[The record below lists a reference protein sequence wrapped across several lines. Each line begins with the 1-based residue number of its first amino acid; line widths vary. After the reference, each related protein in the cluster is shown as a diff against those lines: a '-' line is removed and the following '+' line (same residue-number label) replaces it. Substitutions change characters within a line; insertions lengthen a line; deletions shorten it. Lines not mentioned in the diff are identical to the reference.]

1 MEEKK
6 ITFNREFKH
15 LSNYQ
20 NLPKEIIETIEAAK
34 IAAKNAY
41 APYSKFY
48 VGAAVLLQSGKII
61 KGNNQENACYPT
73 GLCAERVAL
82 FNANS
87 NYPKIDIDA
96 LAITIDYSKTSN
108 FKGPVFPCGSCRQSI
123 LEYEN
128 MQGKAFPIF
137 MIGAKNDVVIVDSIQ
152 DILPF
157 TFSNKV
163 LEDYQ
168 K

>member
-1 MEEKK
+1 MEEKQ
-6 ITFNREFKH
+6 ITFKREFKH
-15 LSNYQ
+15 LSSYQ
-20 NLPKEIIETIEAAK
+20 NLPSKIVATIEACK

-41 APYSKFY
+41 APYSKFN
-48 VGAAVLLQSGKII
+48 VGAAILLENGEIV
-61 KGNNQENACYPT
+61 KGNNQENACYPN

-87 NYPKIDIDA
+87 NFPKIDIEA
-96 LAITIDYSKTSN
+96 LAVTIDFSKTKN
-108 FKGPVFPCGSCRQSI
+108 FSAPVFPCGACRQSI
-123 LEYEN
+123 LEYEDLQKN
-128 MQGKAFPIF
+128 PFPIYL
-137 MIGAKNDVVIVDSIQ
+137 IGAKNDVFIVNSIK

-157 TFSNKV
+157 TFSVKI

>member
-1 MEEKK
+1 MEEKT
-6 ITFNREFKH
+6 ITFKREFKH

-20 NLPKEIIETIEAAK
+20 NLPEKIKDVIESAK

-41 APYSKFY
+41 APYSKFF
-48 VGAAVLLQSGKII
+48 VGASVLLENGEII

-87 NYPKIDIDA
+87 NFPKLDIEA
-96 LAITIDYSKTSN
+96 LAVTIDYSKTTKLN
-108 FKGPVFPCGSCRQSI
+108 GPVFPCGSCRQSI
-123 LEYEN
+123 LEYEDL
-128 MQGKAFPIF
+128 QSKAFPIY
-137 MIGAKNDVVIVDSIQ
+137 MIGAKNDVFIVESIK

-157 TFSNKV
+157 TFSSKI
-163 LEDYQ
+163 LEDY
-168 K
+168 